1 MSKDSSITQD
11 PRIIELETRLAFQDD
26 LIEQLNSIV
35 SNQQRQLD
43 RLEASLNLI
52 AEKLRGADS
61 GGASA
66 ATHLDDEPPPHY

>member
-1 MSKDSSITQD
+1 MSKDSPITLD
-11 PRIIELETRLAFQDD
+11 PQIIELETRLAFQDD

-52 AEKLRGADS
+52 AEKLKGAES
-61 GGASA
+61 GGAFP